1 MLKGRPSGQLLRP
14 AHGIARGV
22 HANDAEGNED
32 HVRQRLP
39 ESWNKKRTLC
49 LNRGSFAVRMRF
61 EAQPRPSSKPKPEE
75 RPHGPRRHAQADR
88 VPPASQRRST
98 WQLLERTLEERIDC
112 CRKTGRSLTF
122 FDQCKASPNAG
133 ATIPKSPSP
142 V

>member
-1 MLKGRPSGQLLRP
+1 
-14 AHGIARGV
+14 
-22 HANDAEGNED
+22 
-32 HVRQRLP
+32 
-39 ESWNKKRTLC
+39 
-49 LNRGSFAVRMRF
+49 MRF

-98 WQLLERTLEERIDC
+98 WQLLERTLEDQRQLWNAALEERIDC
-112 CRKTGRSLTF
+112 YRKTGRSLTF

-142 V
+142 A